1 MKRWFLT
8 ILALFSLS
16 CRGEKYELGEMPIGI
31 PAGTE
36 LVSQDGR
43 RESLLQGNGA
53 TALFFGFT
61 RCPDF
66 CPMTLGKIDA
76 AVKDGKLE
84 QKLRLVFVSVDTP
97 REKPEDLKR
106 FLSSFPYAR
115 GFSGTKAEIAALEKS
130 LGAFSKDD
138 AGKISHS
145 LYIYVLNAKGKA
157 VYLLRHDDPTAKIR
171 AVLEQAAS

>member
-1 MKRWFLT
+1 MRQIAVTVF
-8 ILALFSLS
+8 ASFCLF
-16 CRGEKYELGEMPIGI
+16 CQGEKYELGEMPIGI
-31 PAGTE
+31 TPGTE
-36 LVSQDGR
+36 LVSQDGK
-43 RESLLQGNGA
+43 REPLLQGNA
-53 TALFFGFT
+53 VTALFFGFT

-76 AVKDGKLE
+76 AVKNSGLE
-84 QKLRLVFVSVDTP
+84 KKLRLIFISVDTP
-97 REKPEDLKR
+97 REKPEDLKK

-115 GFSGTKAEIAALEKS
+115 GFTGTRAEISALEKS

-157 VYLLRHDDPTAKIR
+157 VYLLRHDDATRKIR